1 MERMTRNSD
10 DRGPNG
16 QGADA
21 NSFTRAQF
29 LRTLVKGAG
38 GVIAADAGLGGLL
51 MPSRAKGALYA
62 DGTTN
67 AQTLSRGY
75 SFRGRLFHFGFTR
88 RGILE
93 PHQARRMSPLRFSIV
108 DTR

>member
-1 MERMTRNSD
+1 MERITRNSD

-21 NSFTRAQF
+21 NGFTRAQF

-51 MPSRAKGALYA
+51 MTSRARGALYA

-67 AQTLSRGY
+67 AQTTNLGLQFQGKAL
-75 SFRGRLFHFGFTR
+75 SFRVY
-88 RGILE
+88 
-93 PHQARRMSPLRFSIV
+93 SPQY
-108 DTR
+108 TGTPTGQ